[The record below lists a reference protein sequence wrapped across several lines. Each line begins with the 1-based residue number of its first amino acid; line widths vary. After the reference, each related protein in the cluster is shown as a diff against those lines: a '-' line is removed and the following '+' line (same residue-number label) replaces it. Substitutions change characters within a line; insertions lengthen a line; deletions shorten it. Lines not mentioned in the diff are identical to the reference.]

1 YDIHIDV
8 MVTVAYTNK
17 VLEPRD
23 RFAAH
28 RVHKLNTGIIKER
41 YEINHVLVCDSVQ
54 KDIGR
59 ILTRGIHVGIDVHT
73 KMERCNPSLFLFLC
87 LTVIINHA

>member
-1 YDIHIDV
+1 

-28 RVHKLNTGIIKER
+28 RLHKLNTGIIKER
-41 YEINHVLVCDSVQ
+41 YEINHVLVCDFVQ

-59 ILTRGIHVGIDVHT
+59 ILICGIGVHT
-73 KMERCNPSLFLFLC
+73 KIESCNPSLFLFIY
-87 LTVIINHA
+87 LTVIINEGI